1 MLTMDKVLIV
11 DDDLKVQ
18 RILWSR
24 LQKYV
29 DKFEI
34 VLAYDGAE
42 AMEVLQRNSISVVI
56 TDIVM
61 PKIDGLELLAHIKE
75 NYPETP
81 CFVMTA
87 YGTSEIKDRFSKS
100 TVRIFNKPFLIDDL
114 ANAIIQALEQD
125 TPDGTLKGISVA
137 NFLQLIQMEEKTCF
151 LEISSTGNEKGLFYF
166 KDGELYD
173 AVCGG
178 LNGEEAAFKLLAH
191 DNASIR
197 LKNFSD
203 DKIVKRINVSLM
215 NLIMESQ
222 RLKDES
228 NKSGEHI

>member
-1 MLTMDKVLIV
+1 MEKVLIV

-18 RILWSR
+18 RILWDR
-24 LQKYV
+24 LQEYE

-42 AMEVLQRNSISVVI
+42 AMEVLQQNSISVVI

-75 NYPETP
+75 CYPETP

-87 YGTSEIKDRFSKS
+87 YGTSEIKDKLSKS

-114 ANAIIQALEQD
+114 ANAIIQALKQD

-151 LEISSTGNEKGLFYF
+151 VEISSTGSEKGLFYF

-178 LNGEEAAFKLLAH
+178 LNGEEAAFKLLAL

-203 DKIVKRINVSLM
+203 DKVVKRINVSLM

-228 NKSGEHI
+228 KKSGEHI